1 MVIDF
6 NDLDEQTIEG
16 FKGGKGTYVT
26 RNFADDKC
34 KIMLSTL
41 KPGASTGLHTH
52 VDNCEVVY
60 VLEGTLTC
68 HDDGEAK
75 QVQAGQV
82 HYFVGCPL
90 FCHRSR
96 ASLRI
101 CSQHEQLCIKATP
114 LSYE

>member
-16 FKGGKGTYVT
+16 FKGGKGTLVT

-52 VDNCEVVY
+52 VDNC
-60 VLEGTLTC
+60 
-68 HDDGEAK
+68 
-75 QVQAGQV
+75 
-82 HYFVGCPL
+82 
-90 FCHRSR
+90 
-96 ASLRI
+96 
-101 CSQHEQLCIKATP
+101 
-114 LSYE
+114 

>member
-16 FKGGKGTYVT
+16 FKGGKGTLVT

-52 VDNCEVVY
+52 VDNCEVVM
-60 VLEGTLTC
+60 
-68 HDDGEAK
+68 
-75 QVQAGQV
+75 
-82 HYFVGCPL
+82 
-90 FCHRSR
+90 S
-96 ASLRI
+96 
-101 CSQHEQLCIKATP
+101 
-114 LSYE
+114 